1 MIRAAVLQAQLL
13 ELMHR
18 SAALAARTRVLLHQ
32 QVMPLK
38 YHFLACVSLIMVL
51 PVQDYVLGI
60 RDGRGVHAADT
71 LSVSML
77 TLFLAPFLTALIAC
91 ATVQADLDEKRCL
104 FWQSKPV
111 SVPAFMTLKYFVG
124 LAVAMLVLGCPVA
137 FMCLRDFLTQ
147 GHLPKQPMTA
157 IFLIIALI
165 SLLTYSTCF
174 FCNVLVR
181 KTARAWLI
189 GLSVA
194 CFVLLIPYLMPLP
207 RQIAKMDVAQ
217 WISRIYLLV
226 GLGTTVLAFGLS
238 LSALRFH
245 WHLRTNLRGL
255 LWVGA
260 GLVFMVA
267 VLFGR
272 QVANI
277 KILDEAVLDGYD
289 DHITAKAPGHYTLA
303 GADVTISV
311 VNNQIIVDESHR
323 SRAVLGQR
331 IMPEPRKPLPPSKE
345 TESGWGRARIRDNIV
360 VSYEIEGHRYSLSLA
375 TFLQFREVEYE
386 NVRAISGSRFSE
398 IRLTS
403 SQAEGTLHRRISTI
417 DLSDCIVEERYP
429 YPAMRRIDDKL
440 ILFLY
445 KQCLVVSI
453 KEGGVLELTEKN
465 PYLRM
470 ERVSR
475 NKPFTVPLVPASGV
489 DARERVRL
497 SLDLLARPRYRRWD
511 PSSIHKATLVLDSE
525 GQMSFIKLVRKG
537 VARYDVLG
545 WDQREIFCQ
554 LRDRRNFFYEEF
566 SSHEPHFVMDGKLY
580 IYNRNTLIVLDVLA
594 DRGIRKLGHLQRF
607 SKDFR
612 IYDIAVEEDGN
623 ILLLSGQLQ
632 QYGDK
637 SGQYTAK
644 STLYLL
650 KTP

>member
-111 SVPAFMTLKYFVG
+111 SVPAFMTLKYLVG

-147 GHLPKQPMTA
+147 GHLPKQPMTG

-238 LSALRFH
+238 LLALRFH

-255 LWVGA
+255 LWAGA
-260 GLVFMVA
+260 GLIFMVA

-277 KILDEAVLDGYD
+277 KILDEVVLDVYSD
-289 DHITAKAPGHYTLA
+289 RISAKTPGHYAL
-303 GADVTISV
+303 GNHDVTVVDNRISV
-311 VNNQIIVDESHR
+311 SDLDRDQGASGRAFLREPLRSMPSVREVDEDLGRRSFSHHIG
-323 SRAVLGQR
+323 LTYR
-331 IMPEPRKPLPPSKE
+331 IGEQE
-345 TESGWGRARIRDNIV
+345 
-360 VSYEIEGHRYSLSLA
+360 YSLGLSVYAQGEKVLNKNG
-375 TFLQFREVEYE
+375 REVTHNRYKK
-386 NVRAISGSRFSE
+386 
-398 IRLTS
+398 IRLSS
-403 SQAEGTLHRRISTI
+403 SQTAGSFHRDISAI
-417 DLSDCIVEERYP
+417 DLSDCIFEERNP
-429 YPAMRRIDDKL
+429 YPTMRRIEDKL
-440 ILFLY
+440 IVFLHNH
-445 KQCLVVSI
+445 CLVVSI
-453 KEGGVLELTEKN
+453 NRVGELELKEKN

-470 ERVSR
+470 VRFDHSD
-475 NKPFTVPLVPASGV
+475 PFTIPLVPATGV
-489 DARERVRL
+489 RIRERVRL
-497 SLDLLARPRYRRWD
+497 SLDLAARRKNSWNLRHVPNSSLVSDNDGKMRFARVTWD
-511 PSSIHKATLVLDSE
+511 GL
-525 GQMSFIKLVRKG
+525 
-537 VARYDVLG
+537 ARYDVLG
-545 WDQREIFCQ
+545 WDENAIRCQ
-554 LRDRRNFFYEEF
+554 FRDARAFLFEQF
-566 SSHEPHFVMDGKLY
+566 SSHDGHFLLDGKLY
-580 IYNRNTLIVLDVLA
+580 LFSRNTLLVFDMLA

-607 SKDFR
+607 SDSFC
-612 IYDIAVEEDGN
+612 IEDIAVEENGN
-623 ILLLSGQLQ
+623 ILLLSRQLQ
-632 QYGDK
+632 KYGAE
-637 SGQYTAK
+637 SRAYLSK

-650 KTP
+650 KGP